1 MVSPLEAVDTTD
13 AKRKKLLTPEIN
25 MTIGATWFPCTEGET
40 APIVGPL
47 SLR

>member
-13 AKRKKLLTPEIN
+13 AKRKKLLPPELN

-40 APIVGPL
+40 DHFVGPL